1 MSYVKRQEL
10 FRDVNPLLKKYKYEG
25 PLPPSYIPP
34 KKRKIISRYMGR
46 SSFSP
51 GFYVAAEDAEFGH
64 QTTKMGAEKSAKK
77 NADYKDAVHERI
89 QSGKVV
95 KTFQNA
101 QRI

>member
-34 KKRKIISRYMGR
+34 KKRKIIARYMGR

-51 GFYVAAEDAEFGH
+51 GYYGKCHAYFYLTYILL
-64 QTTKMGAEKSAKK
+64 QLSSC
-77 NADYKDAVHERI
+77 R
-89 QSGKVV
+89 
-95 KTFQNA
+95 
-101 QRI
+101 

>member
-34 KKRKIISRYMGR
+34 KKRKIIARYMGR

-51 GFYVAAEDAEFGH
+51 GYYGKYHAYFYLTYILL
-64 QTTKMGAEKSAKK
+64 QPSA
-77 NADYKDAVHERI
+77 R
-89 QSGKVV
+89 
-95 KTFQNA
+95 
-101 QRI
+101 R